1 MKAVHTAACAVSVL
15 AVVAAGAIAQEFPA
29 KPVRIVIGFPPGGP
43 ADIFAR
49 TLAEPLS
56 KAWGQQVLVDNRA
69 GAGGLIAAEHVAR
82 SAPDGYT
89 LYLSSAGALVIQQH
103 LQAKMPYE
111 VLVDLLPVSHVVSV
125 PELLAVHP
133 SLPVKTAK
141 DLIALA
147 KKRPGQITFASAGIG
162 GMPHLAG
169 EQFKFAAGIEI
180 SHVPFKGAA
189 PAVIDL
195 VAGHVQIMFAD
206 LPILIPQVKAGKLRA
221 LTLASGRRH
230 PLLPDVPTTAE
241 IGLPGVL
248 ADNWYGMM
256 APGRMPA
263 PLLGRINQAVVKA
276 LQDQSLRTRLSEQGA
291 EATGSTP
298 EQFAEFIRS
307 EIQKW
312 GKVVKLAG
320 VKLE

>member
-1 MKAVHTAACAVSVL
+1 MRTSN
-15 AVVAAGAIAQEFPA
+15 VAAIAAFALGALAAGVGAQEFPV

-49 TLAEPLS
+49 ALAEPLS
-56 KAWGQQVLVDNRA
+56 RAWGQQVLVDNRA
-69 GAGGLIAAEHVAR
+69 GASGLIAAEHVAR
-82 SAPDGYT
+82 SAPDGYS

-125 PELLAVHP
+125 PELLVAHP

-147 KKRPGQITFASAGIG
+147 KKRPGQITFASTGIG
-162 GMPHLAG
+162 GMPHLAS
-169 EQFKFAAGIEI
+169 EQFKSAAGIDI
-180 SHVPFKGAA
+180 NHVPFKGAA
-189 PAVIDL
+189 PAVVDL
-195 VAGHVQIMFAD
+195 VAGHVQVMFAD
-206 LPILIPQVKAGKLRA
+206 LPILVPQVKAGKLRA

-241 IGLPGVL
+241 IGLPAVL
-248 ADNWYGMM
+248 ADNWYGMVV
-256 APGRMPA
+256 PA
-263 PLLGRINQAVVKA
+263 RTPAALIGRINAAVVKA
-276 LQDQSLRTRLSEQGA
+276 LQDPTLRARLSEQGA
-291 EATGSTP
+291 EATGNSP
-298 EQFAEFIRS
+298 EQFADFIRS
-307 EIQKW
+307 EIAKW
-312 GKVVKLAG
+312 GKVVRAAG